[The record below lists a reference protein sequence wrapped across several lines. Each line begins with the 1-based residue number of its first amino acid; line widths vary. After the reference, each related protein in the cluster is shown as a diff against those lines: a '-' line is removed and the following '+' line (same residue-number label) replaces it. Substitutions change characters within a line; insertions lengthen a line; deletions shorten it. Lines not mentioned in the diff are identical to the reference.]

1 MIDSKAAVTYG
12 DALFQLAVEQ
22 QQLLEIEGDVLYIQE
37 VIKENPSFMDFLKS
51 PLVSKDDKKKLLGA
65 LFAEGVQ
72 QIVRQ
77 FLYILVDHGREV
89 VLEGALAQY
98 VLSSREARGIL
109 EVKARVALPLKDETR
124 EALVKKLHDMTKRE
138 ISLIEEIDT
147 SLIGGM
153 VLEIGDKRIDTSV
166 ARQLQE
172 LKKALLT
179 TSHETLENGVND
191 SV

>member
-1 MIDSKAAVTYG
+1 MIDGKAASTYG
-12 DALFQLAVEQ
+12 EALFQLAEEK

-37 VIKENPSFMDFLKS
+37 IIKENPSMMDFLKS
-51 PLVSKDDKKKLLGA
+51 PLVSKEDKKKLLGT
-65 LFAEGVQ
+65 LFAQGVQ
-72 QIVRQ
+72 EIVRK
-77 FLYILVDHGREV
+77 FLYILVDHGRED

-98 VLSSREARGIL
+98 IVLSHEARGL
-109 EVKARVALPLKDETR
+109 LKVRARVALQMKDETR
-124 EALVKKLHDMTKRE
+124 DALVKKLREMTNRD
-138 ISLIEEIDT
+138 ISLEIVVDT